1 MSFSLSRVNYAFD
14 DPCRKTTESSCSEC
28 DDSSSCNHKSRP
40 SSHSDVDM
48 SKPFF
53 NPAGLNWFVTGLF
66 VVGDLAGGGIVALP
80 TAIIQ
85 AEFWTGL
92 IVCIILIAVVTY
104 TAYVLGLSWNILLS
118 TWPEY
123 RHHCRKP
130 YPEIGGRAMGP
141 TCKLLVSICIDVTQF
156 GISVVYLL
164 LASKNIQN
172 MIIAFSSGGNL
183 SFCILVLI
191 VAACL
196 LPLCFLKSPQDFWW
210 AVVIAMMTTSAAV
223 ILIITGSIID
233 WDNCHDIAKL
243 PPFKITNLFLSMG
256 TLLFSVGGHS
266 AFPTIQHDMK
276 QPKEFTKSVFLA
288 FTIMAFMYI
297 PVCIMGFL
305 VYGDS
310 LRDSIIPSIQTV
322 WIQQAINILITIHC
336 ILTLTIVFNP
346 LMQEVEDLFHVPQK
360 FGIKRVLVRTGI
372 MIAVVFVAESVPTFG
387 PLLDLVGGSTLTLTS
402 VILPC
407 LFYIYLNAYKRKEEI
422 TGKPG
427 TGPATWRDVF
437 QYNEKPT
444 LIVCIIIII
453 IGIIGGGCATF
464 SAIVELTST
473 QFAVPCYVS
482 VFQARQNLTTA
493 QTNCCGPY
501 QNKTF
506 IGGTCSAPNLG
517 FYS

>member
-1 MSFSLSRVNYAFD
+1 MTFSRDNYAFD
-14 DPCRKTTESSCSEC
+14 DPSQKDTRTSSRS
-28 DDSSSCNHKSRP
+28 DNDTSSN
-40 SSHSDVDM
+40 SDVDM

-53 NPAGLNWFVTGLF
+53 NPTGLNWFVTGLF

-85 AEFWTGL
+85 ADFWTGL
-92 IVCIILIAVVTY
+92 IVCMILIAVVSY

-172 MIIAFSSGGNL
+172 MIIAFSNGGNL
-183 SFCILVLI
+183 SFCVLVLI

-210 AVVIAMMTTSAAV
+210 AVVIAMLTTSIAV
-223 ILIITGSIID
+223 ILIIVGSIID
-233 WDNCHDIAKL
+233 YSACAPHAQL

-276 QPKEFTKSVFLA
+276 QPKEFTKSVILA

-297 PVCIMGFL
+297 PVCIMGYL

-310 LRDSIIPSIQTV
+310 LRDSVIPSIQTV
-322 WIQQAINILITIHC
+322 WIQQVINILITIHC

-346 LMQEVEDLFHVPQK
+346 LMQEVEDLFKVPQK
-360 FGIKRVLVRTGI
+360 FGIQRVLVRTGI

-407 LFYIYLNAYKRKEEI
+407 LFYLYLAAYKKKEEV
-422 TGKPG
+422 TGMPG
-427 TGPATWRDVF
+427 YEPATWRDVF
-437 QYNEKPT
+437 AYNDKPT
-444 LIVCIIIII
+444 LIICITIMI
-453 IGIIGGGCATF
+453 IGIVGGGCATF

-473 QFAVPCYVS
+473 QFQMPCYVS
-482 VFQARQNLTTA
+482 AFQHKNTSAITS
-493 QTNCCGPY
+493 QTNCCGPM
-501 QNKTF
+501 QNIAVF
-506 IGGTCSAPNLG
+506 NGTCSAPNLG
-517 FYS
+517 FYN

>member
-1 MSFSLSRVNYAFD
+1 MSFSLSRDNYAFD
-14 DPCRKTTESSCSEC
+14 DPCRKTTATSTCSCDESSAC
-28 DDSSSCNHKSRP
+28 DHKTKT

-92 IVCIILIAVVTY
+92 IVCIILIGVVTY

-164 LASKNIQN
+164 LASKNIQD
-172 MIIAFSSGGNL
+172 MIIAFSGGNL

-191 VAACL
+191 VAAGL

-233 WDNCHDIAKL
+233 WEGCQPYSQL
-243 PPFKITNLFLSMG
+243 PKFEIKNLFLSMG

-276 QPKEFTKSVFLA
+276 QPREFTKSVFLA

-297 PVCIMGFL
+297 PVCIMGYL

-322 WIQQAINILITIHC
+322 WIQQAINILITVHC

-372 MIAVVFVAESVPTFG
+372 MVAVVFVAESVPTFG

-407 LFYIYLNAYKRKEEI
+407 LFYIYLNAYKKKEEI

-427 TGPATWRDVF
+427 TEPASWRDVLM
-437 QYNEKPT
+437 YNEKPT
-444 LIVCIIIII
+444 LIICIIIII

-464 SAIVELTST
+464 SAIVELTTTEFS
-473 QFAVPCYVS
+473 VPCYVS
-482 VFQARQNLTTA
+482 VFQKRHNSSAA
-493 QTNCCGPY
+493 QTNCCGPF
-501 QNKTF
+501 QNITNVN
-506 IGGTCSAPNLG
+506 GTCSDPNLK
-517 FYS
+517 FYI

>member
-1 MSFSLSRVNYAFD
+1 MTYSRDNYAFD
-14 DPCRKTTESSCSEC
+14 DPCRKSTRT
-28 DDSSSCNHKSRP
+28 SSSSGDDTKSP
-40 SSHSDVDM
+40 SSESDVDM

-92 IVCIILIAVVTY
+92 IVCVILIAVVTY

-141 TCKLLVSICIDVTQF
+141 TCKLLVSLCIDVTQF

-172 MIIAFSSGGNL
+172 MIIAFSGGNL
-183 SFCILVLI
+183 SFCVLVLI

-233 WDNCHDIAKL
+233 WPTCSNIKQM
-243 PPFKITNLFLSMG
+243 PPFRITNLFLSMG

-276 QPKEFTKSVFLA
+276 QPKEFTKSVMLA

-297 PVCIMGFL
+297 PVCIMGYI

-322 WIQQAINILITIHC
+322 WIQQAINILITVHC

-346 LMQEVEDLFHVPQK
+346 LMQEVEDLFKVPQK
-360 FGIKRVLVRTGI
+360 FGVQRVLVRTGI

-407 LFYIYLNAYKRKEEI
+407 LFYLYLAAYKKKEEV

-427 TGPATWRDVF
+427 TEPATWRDVLK
-437 QYNEKPT
+437 YNNKPT
-444 LIVCIIIII
+444 LYVCITIIV
-453 IGIIGGGCATF
+453 IGLIGGGCATF
-464 SAIVELTST
+464 SAIVELTT
-473 QFAVPCYVS
+473 TNFQMPCYVS
-482 VFQARQNLTTA
+482 AFQHKNHNASAA
-493 QTNCCGPY
+493 QTNCCGPF
-501 QNKTF
+501 QNISIFHDVSK
-506 IGGTCSAPNLG
+506 CSTANLK
-517 FYS
+517 FYL